1 MKFLR
6 EAGACRADAR
16 AEGNMNEEEQQE
28 LQEPSTTGGKP
39 RRRRRSRYF
48 GYACARSFELR
59 NRLLQGKLSVDDMLD
74 VVWSEAVACPRHHD
88 EPCKC
93 QRLDHYWVSDDHGR
107 LALKL
112 FLKHL
117 EGDAMH
123 AFKQLVIDNFDR
135 VTELRELAK
144 EHPKLLDKIRLLLIF
159 S

>member
-1 MKFLR
+1 
-6 EAGACRADAR
+6 
-16 AEGNMNEEEQQE
+16 
-28 LQEPSTTGGKP
+28 
-39 RRRRRSRYF
+39 
-48 GYACARSFELR
+48 
-59 NRLLQGKLSVDDMLD
+59 MLD
-74 VVWSEAVACPRHHD
+74 VVWSEEVSCPRHRD

-93 QRLDHYWVSDDHGR
+93 QRLDHFWVSNDHGR

-117 EGDAMH
+117 EGDTMH

-144 EHPKLLDKIRLLLIF
+144 GHPKLLDKIRLLLIF